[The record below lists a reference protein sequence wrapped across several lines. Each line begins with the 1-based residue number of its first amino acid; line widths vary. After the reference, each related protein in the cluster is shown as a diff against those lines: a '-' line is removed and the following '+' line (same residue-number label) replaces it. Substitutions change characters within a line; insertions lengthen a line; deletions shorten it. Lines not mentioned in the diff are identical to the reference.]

1 MATRLKAAYV
11 TSSEDSDSSAKI
23 VKFSVVR
30 GHQEQE
36 AAQGEEVA
44 SFETLMLPHLDAA
57 YNLAKWLLR
66 NEDDARDVVQEAYLR
81 AFKSFGGFHGSNGR
95 PWLLTIV
102 RNTAYNLIKKN
113 QTASLTISFDE
124 EQHVLDRESTSP
136 ATVVEQDEESKL
148 VRQAMERLPDEFRE
162 VLVLRHLEGLS
173 YKEIADVAHL
183 APGTVMSRLARAR
196 SKLREYLKTDV
207 GKEI

>member
-36 AAQGEEVA
+36 AAQEEEAA

-57 YNLAKWLLR
+57 YNLARWLLR

-113 QTASLTISFDE
+113 QTAGLTTSFDE
-124 EQHVLDRESTSP
+124 EQHVLDRESISP
-136 ATVVEQDEESKL
+136 ATALEHDEESKL
-148 VRQAMERLPDEFRE
+148 IRQAMERLPDEFRE

-207 GKEI
+207 GKEM

>member
-36 AAQGEEVA
+36 AAQEEEVA

-113 QTASLTISFDE
+113 QTASLTTSFDE
-124 EQHVLDRESTSP
+124 EQHVLDRESISP
-136 ATVVEQDEESKL
+136 ATALEHDEESML

-207 GKEI
+207 GKGI